1 MFWTH
6 ACCILLIVSQ
16 PIPQFQKTRQEL
28 PHNLSFCT
36 INCLLGPT
44 TNHRN
49 HVRGFQHICMIWQ
62 NSSAKGA
69 SAQGCQLEN
78 HQQDLALKKMNKKR
92 LLCTTQWVGLPQDIV
107 SMYLLSEWQWQLQS
121 QHWQQCISTP
131 TASDLL
137 KPTSFEPV
145 IASRAMQ
152 CNVPTI
158 SQCPSIVA
166 MDCSSGTQDHPPC
179 FTLKP

>member
-16 PIPQFQKTRQEL
+16 PVIPQIQKTQQEL

-44 TNHRN
+44 RNHRN
-49 HVRGFQHICMIWQ
+49 HVRGFQHTCMIWQ
-62 NSSAKGA
+62 SSSAKGG
-69 SAQGCQLEN
+69 SAQDCQLEN

-92 LLCTTQWVGLPQDIV
+92 LLCTTQRVGLPQDIV
-107 SMYLLSEWQWQLQS
+107 SMYLLSKWQRQLQS

-131 TASDLL
+131 T
-137 KPTSFEPV
+137 SFEPV
-145 IASRAMQ
+145 IASKAMQ
-152 CNVPTI
+152 CANNQPM
-158 SQCPSIVA
+158 CL
-166 MDCSSGTQDHPPC
+166 DCCNG
-179 FTLKP
+179 L